1 MDIID
6 MDTSFAQP
14 DADAEATQLDR
25 IEAKL
30 DQIIDTLA
38 PVGPALERL
47 PELMESVGPALD
59 SLSKSPLLKM
69 LGIK

>member
-1 MDIID
+1 MD
-6 MDTSFAQP
+6 MNMSVAQP
-14 DADAEATQLDR
+14 ATESGATQLDR